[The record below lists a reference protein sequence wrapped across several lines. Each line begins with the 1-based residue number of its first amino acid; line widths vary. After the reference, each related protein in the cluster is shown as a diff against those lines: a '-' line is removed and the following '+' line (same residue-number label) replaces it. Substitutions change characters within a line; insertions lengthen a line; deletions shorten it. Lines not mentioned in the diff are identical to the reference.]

1 MPISS
6 AKPMYR
12 DMPVNPKEPPD
23 TLRLSFGPKSK
34 SMPKNC
40 SLGEKV
46 TVAVTGVI
54 TSLQENEYGKSFEM
68 EIKTVDKYKGGKSD
82 AEEAKEE

>member
-6 AKPMYR
+6 AKPLYR
-12 DMPVNPKEPPD
+12 DMPVNPKEQPD

-34 SMPKNC
+34 NMPQNC
-40 SLGEKV
+40 KLNEKV

-54 TSLQENEYGKSFEM
+54 TSLREDEYGKSFEM
-68 EIKTVDKYKGGKSD
+68 EIKTVDKYKGGKSN
-82 AEEAKEE
+82 AEEKA